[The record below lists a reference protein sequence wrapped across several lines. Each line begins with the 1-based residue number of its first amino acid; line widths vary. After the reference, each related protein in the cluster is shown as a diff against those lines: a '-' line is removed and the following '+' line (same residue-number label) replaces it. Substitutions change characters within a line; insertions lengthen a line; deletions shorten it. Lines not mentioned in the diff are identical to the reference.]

1 MLFEAT
7 SIVQRSNLHFIG
19 EKVRGGRMLFACCG
33 CIVAALLYKLLY
45 CGWQTDLTLLRHGVV
60 FTTVVNR
67 LRCKVGLIA
76 VHRKLHPFCAR
87 FCMVGFSRIHYI
99 AMYCIVCAAMQCGL
113 DSRVKPLR
121 HWRIQ
126 FFCACKGRPKPL
138 ISGWWDGE
146 QGGMGIPKRQVWN
159 STSGQINV

>member
-1 MLFEAT
+1 MCWNRLKQSHLGFNLRSTLKLDLDLTPSCTYHTCMHKMLFEAT

-121 HWRIQ
+121 H
-126 FFCACKGRPKPL
+126 
-138 ISGWWDGE
+138 
-146 QGGMGIPKRQVWN
+146 
-159 STSGQINV
+159 